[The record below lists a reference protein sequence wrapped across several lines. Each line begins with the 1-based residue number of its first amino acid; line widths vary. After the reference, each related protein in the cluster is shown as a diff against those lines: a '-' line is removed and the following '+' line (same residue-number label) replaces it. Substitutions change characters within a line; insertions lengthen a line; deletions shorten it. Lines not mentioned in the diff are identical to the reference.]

1 MFTVRIVTWA
11 AFPEPRLAPDSSGYS
26 VDGWL
31 NFELFSFTGFAY
43 RGWPTTFFFA
53 LFPNDSARVFG
64 QLFLSGLA
72 FAFLIHTT
80 TYVLHGR
87 KARWLFSIAVF
98 FVASSPQILQWDTTI
113 LGTSLMVSTI
123 VFISALLIR
132 IMMSRKNDVRYVIIF
147 IILLFFLCFQK
158 ASNVILAAPLVVL
171 ILCLKWK
178 SFTQNSIL
186 KVVSIVLILSPLL
199 VINSNN
205 QEVYWKGSYSGTTLL
220 WQLGSQSPTSLEF
233 RNFLDSETKAPDCIY
248 IEAPFQDLDLG
259 IFNAL
264 NNCPGG
270 KEYIKENLKFDFM
283 KFAAKNPDAVFE
295 LISLGVGALLTSSYG
310 NYGNVVTILPKP
322 IYSIVWGEV
331 SPDFRSSGDLDQ
343 AKVFENLLKSE
354 PRYLYSPLILLGLFT
369 AFIGLS
375 NKFTK
380 LDRRRSR
387 LFLFVLSIA
396 ATQIAFAFLLLP
408 SEWFRQSSPY
418 LVLMLIISA
427 FLTVKKVF
435 EE

>member
-1 MFTVRIVTWA
+1 
-11 AFPEPRLAPDSSGYS
+11 
-26 VDGWL
+26 
-31 NFELFSFTGFAY
+31 
-43 RGWPTTFFFA
+43 
-53 LFPNDSARVFG
+53 
-64 QLFLSGLA
+64 
-72 FAFLIHTT
+72 
-80 TYVLHGR
+80 
-87 KARWLFSIAVF
+87 
-98 FVASSPQILQWDTTI
+98 
-113 LGTSLMVSTI
+113 MVSTVI
-123 VFISALLIR
+123 FISGLFIR
-132 IMMSRKNDVRYVIIF
+132 IMMSRKNDVRYVTIVF
-147 IILLFFLCFQK
+147 ALLFFLCFQK
-158 ASNVILAAPLVVL
+158 ASNLVIAAPLIIL

-178 SFTQNSIL
+178 SFTQNSIFKL
-186 KVVSIVLILSPLL
+186 VSIALILSPLL
-199 VINSNN
+199 LINTNN

-220 WQLGSQSPTSLEF
+220 WQLGSQSPTSLDF
-233 RNFLDSETKAPDCIY
+233 RNFLDSETNAPDCIY

-259 IFNAL
+259 IYNAL

-270 KEYIKENLKFDFM
+270 KKYITENLKFDFI
-283 KFAAKNPDAVFE
+283 KFVVTNPDAAFE

-310 NYGNVVTILPKP
+310 NYGNVVAILPKS

-331 SPDFRSSGDLDQ
+331 SPDFRLSGDLDQ

-354 PRYLYSPLILLGLFT
+354 PRYLYSPLLLLGLFT
-369 AFIGLS
+369 VFVGFS

-396 ATQIAFAFLLLP
+396 ATQIAFTFLLLP